1 MKTSKAVQHLG
12 LGWGPLLPKYALD
25 RAMRRAAVWMEPN
38 ISALEAPSLPGVMYT
53 EASEVPE
60 RGAPPRITALYLV
73 KYGPST

>member
-1 MKTSKAVQHLG
+1 
-12 LGWGPLLPKYALD
+12 
-25 RAMRRAAVWMEPN
+25 MRRAAVWMEPN